1 MLPTLPT
8 PRKFTLLAGAA
19 EGETKL
25 NAFDNALLAAGIG
38 NLNLLKV
45 SSILPPE
52 AEYVE
57 KLNIPPGSLT
67 PTAYGSLASDQP
79 GELIAAAVGI
89 GFSANSFGVIMEYS
103 GYCTQE
109 EAEEKIRFMV
119 ESAFRQR
126 GIKLEKTMVKGIQ
139 WKVEKI
145 GAVFAGVALWY

>member
-1 MLPTLPT
+1 MLPSLPT

-19 EGETKL
+19 EGGTKL

-38 NLNLLKV
+38 NLNLVKV

-57 KLNIPPGSLT
+57 KLDIPPGSLT
-67 PTAYGSLASDQP
+67 PTAYGSCASDRP
-79 GELIAAAVGI
+79 GEVIAAAVGI
-89 GFSANSFGVIMEYS
+89 GFSTNSFGVIMEYS
-103 GYCTQE
+103 GCCEQK
-109 EAEEKIRFMV
+109 EAEEKIQFIL
-119 ESAFRQR
+119 ENAFRQR
-126 GIKLEKTMVKGIQ
+126 GIKLEKTMIKGIQ